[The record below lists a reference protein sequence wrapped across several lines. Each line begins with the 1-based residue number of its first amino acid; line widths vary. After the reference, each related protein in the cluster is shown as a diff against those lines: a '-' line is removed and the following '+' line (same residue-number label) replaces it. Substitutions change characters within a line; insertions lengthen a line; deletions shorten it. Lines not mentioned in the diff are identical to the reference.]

1 MAELRRAIVRCGGL
15 PIAISGTGEMQW
27 VAGVAV
33 ELLWR
38 WRSGEGELSPV
49 MAMAEALGAAAA
61 TAGEEG
67 DRGEATGERG

>member
-1 MAELRRAIVRCGGL
+1 MATEVVVELRRAVVRCGGL

-27 VAGVAV
+27 VVGVAV

-38 WRSGEGELSPV
+38 WRSGKGELSSV
-49 MAMAEALGAAAA
+49 MAMAEALGAVAA

-67 DRGEATGERG
+67 D